1 METTDST
8 LVERCRAGDADA
20 FEPLVRRHQDAV
32 FNLLMKMTGQRE
44 EAEDLT
50 QEAFIRAY
58 RKLDAYDGRFSF
70 KNWVMTI
77 GMNLAKNRFRS
88 FFRRRRVEEPAG
100 APTENVTS
108 DDPRVEA
115 VNEALA
121 QLPEKLRVPLVLKHM
136 EGCSY
141 EEIAA
146 MLGIGISAAKMRV
159 LRAREE
165 FVQRLNHELKT

>member
-1 METTDST
+1 METPDSE
-8 LVERCRAGDADA
+8 LVERCQAGDADA
-20 FEPLVRRHQDAV
+20 FEALVRRYQDAV

-44 EAEDLT
+44 DAADLT

-70 KNWVMTI
+70 KNWVITI
-77 GMNLAKNRFRS
+77 GVNLAKNRFRS
-88 FFRRRRVEEPAG
+88 FFRRRRVEEAVDYTT
-100 APTENVTS
+100 TEDS
-108 DDPRVEA
+108 RVEA

-121 QLPEKLRVPLVLKHM
+121 QLPEKLRVSLVLKHM

-141 EEIAA
+141 EEIAQ
-146 MLGIGISAAKMRV
+146 MLGIGVSAAKMRV

-165 FVQRLNHELKT
+165 FVRRLEP

>member
-1 METTDST
+1 MDTPDST

-20 FEPLVRRHQDAV
+20 FEALIRRHQDAV
-32 FNLLMKMTGQRE
+32 FNLLMKLTGQRE
-44 EAEDLT
+44 EAADLT

-70 KNWVMTI
+70 KNWVITI
-77 GMNLAKNRFRS
+77 GVNLAKNRFRS
-88 FFRRRRVEEPAG
+88 FFRRRRVEEEADYTT
-100 APTENVTS
+100 TEN
-108 DDPRVEA
+108 PRVEA

-121 QLPEKLRVPLVLKHM
+121 QLPEKFRVPLVLKHM

-146 MLGIGISAAKMRV
+146 MLGIGVSAAKMRV
-159 LRAREE
+159 SRAREE
-165 FVQRLNHELKT
+165 FVRRLEP

>member
-8 LVERCRAGDADA
+8 LVEQCRAGDADA
-20 FEPLVRRHQDAV
+20 FGALIRRHQDAV
-32 FNLLMKMTGQRE
+32 FNLLVKMTGQRE
-44 EAEDLT
+44 EAADLT

-58 RKLDAYDGRFSF
+58 RKLDAYDGQFSF
-70 KNWVMTI
+70 KNWVITI
-77 GMNLAKNRFRS
+77 GVNLAKNRFRS
-88 FFRRRRVEEPAG
+88 FFRRRRVEEEVG
-100 APTENVTS
+100 APFASATADN
-108 DDPRVEA
+108 PRIEE
-115 VNEALA
+115 VNLALA

-146 MLGIGISAAKMRV
+146 MLGIGVSAAKMRV

-165 FVQRLNHELKT
+165 FVRRLEP